1 MARDSRVR
9 MASDDGKLILYCA
22 LGFGAGLYCFFKGFR
37 EYRKYRVLA
46 DTPEIPI
53 RSIAMGLVEV
63 HGKAQGEQLLT
74 SPVTKSPC
82 FLYKVDIDR
91 WKTDSKGR
99 GSWRHYKTDIN
110 GVTFYLRDGTGK
122 VLVNAYGAELD
133 LIRTVRRETGGIA
146 GRGLRAL
153 FGGGRNLPL
162 PAGPYVTDAELI
174 EYVERS
180 GTSGSAAL
188 PDVLKQLAVAGRF
201 PVLRGSSAGR
211 YRLTEY
217 CILPDHWYDVTATCV
232 ENLQPKDADDRNLL
246 LKGQNEPTFLISWR
260 SEKGIEGTL
269 RKRAAL
275 YVFGGAA
282 LAVVCLAILLAKF
295 GMF

>member
-1 MARDSRVR
+1 
-9 MASDDGKLILYCA
+9 MASDDGNLILYSA

-46 DTPEIPI
+46 DTPVMPI

-63 HGKAQGEQLLT
+63 HGKAQGEQLVT
-74 SPVTKSPC
+74 SPVTKTPC
-82 FLYKVDIDR
+82 FFYKVDIER

-99 GSWRHYKTDIN
+99 GSWQNYKTDIN
-110 GVTFYLRDGTGK
+110 GVTFYLQDGTGK
-122 VLVNAYGAELD
+122 VLVNAHGAELD
-133 LIRTVRRETGGIA
+133 LIRTVRRETGGGA
-146 GRGLRAL
+146 GRGLGAL

-162 PAGPYVTDAELI
+162 PSGPYVTDGELI
-174 EYVERS
+174 EYVAQL
-180 GTSGSAAL
+180 GAGGGAAL
-188 PDVLKQLAVAGRF
+188 TDALKQLVGVGSLRF
-201 PVLRGSSAGR
+201 GGSSARR

-217 CILPDHWYDVTATCV
+217 CILPDHWYDVTGTCV
-232 ENLQPKDADDRNLL
+232 ENPQPNDADDRNLL
-246 LKGQNEPTFLISWR
+246 VKGQNEPTFLISWR

-275 YVFGGAA
+275 YVLGGAA
-282 LAVVCLAILLAKF
+282 LAVVCLAILLAGL